1 MPVSDFGRLGRD
13 AELKFLQDG
22 TAVCNIAVA
31 VDYGRKGQDGNK
43 PTQWYDLTLWGK
55 QAEALAPYLLKGKQI
70 FFTAS
75 DLHIETFTKND
86 QTQGAKLSGRVDS
99 VKFASDGS
107 SQQPQQSQ
115 RPTPQQPQRPTPPP
129 GYQPPQPG
137 NVARQP
143 APQPQNGF
151 DDFSDDIPFN

>member
-13 AELKFLQDG
+13 TELKYTQDG

-86 QTQGAKLSGRVDS
+86 QSQGFKLTGRIDS
-99 VKFASDGS
+99 IKFASDGS
-107 SQQPQQSQ
+107 QQPAQQAPQQQ
-115 RPTPQQPQRPTPPP
+115 RPAPPP
-129 GYQPPQPG
+129 GYQPAQPG

-143 APQPQNGF
+143 APQNQMP
-151 DDFSDDIPFN
+151 DDFGDSIPF

>member
-13 AELKFLQDG
+13 TELKYTQDG

-86 QTQGAKLSGRVDS
+86 QSQGFKLSGRIDS

-107 SQQPQQSQ
+107 GQQPAQQTTQQQ
-115 RPTPQQPQRPTPPP
+115 RPAPPP
-129 GYQPPQPG
+129 GYQPQQPG

-143 APQPQNGF
+143 APQPQNQMPDGF
-151 DDFSDDIPFN
+151 NDSIPF